1 MMQKYFAAD
10 VWERQHDC
18 PNTNKYAKPVQY
30 ERVKNQRVALIK
42 NGTYRNAAVNGHFAL
57 ADAELK
63 TAKGMGVVE
72 VYCLWFGLRLKTR
85 GIHVKCRIRDVEIIE
100 GYSGEVVFGLGRQP
114 TV

>member
-1 MMQKYFAAD
+1 MQKYFAAD

-42 NGTYRNAAVNGHFAL
+42 NGTYRNAAVNGYFAL

-85 GIHVKCRIRDVEIIE
+85 GIHVKCGIKDLEIIE
-100 GYSGEVVFGLGRQP
+100 SYSGEVVFGLGRQP